1 MKLVDPQGNE
11 VTSKKNEKANKLE
24 QQLSKKAEKVIEP
37 ILNKVKLSGSQL
49 PQEQL
54 MQLVS
59 MAHSSLFNRFVYNL
73 AAKMGIED
81 LDDIVTDSDVEELQ
95 TNLKNQIKMV
105 DQEEMKRQQQQ
116 QGNQPNPDPSK
127 K

>member
-1 MKLVDPQGNE
+1 MKLVDPQGKE
-11 VTSKKNEKANKLE
+11 VTSKENKKANKLE
-24 QQLSKKAEKVIEP
+24 KQLGQKAEKVIEP
-37 ILNKVKLSGSQL
+37 VLNKVKLSGSQL

-81 LDDIVTDSDVEELQ
+81 LDDILTESDVEELQ

-105 DQEEMKRQQQQ
+105 DQEEMKQQQQ
-116 QGNQPNPDPSK
+116 QQQPNQPNPPK

>member
-11 VTSKKNEKANKLE
+11 MTSKENKQAKELEK
-24 QQLSKKAEKVIEP
+24 QLSKKAEKVIEP
-37 ILNKVKLSGSQL
+37 ILNKIKLSGSQL

-73 AAKMGIED
+73 AIKAGIED
-81 LDDIVTDSDVEELQ
+81 ITELISEDDIEELQ
-95 TNLKNQIKMV
+95 TNLKNQVKMV
-105 DQEEMKRQQQQ
+105 DQSEAAQGQGQGQQP
-116 QGNQPNPDPSK
+116 GPNPNAK

>member
-11 VTSKKNEKANKLE
+11 MTSKENKQAKELEK
-24 QQLSKKAEKVIEP
+24 QLSKKAEKVIEP

-73 AAKMGIED
+73 AIKAGIED
-81 LDDIVTDSDVEELQ
+81 ITELISEDDIEELQ
-95 TNLKNQIKMV
+95 TNLKNQVKMV
-105 DQEEMKRQQQQ
+105 DQSEAAQ
-116 QGNQPNPDPSK
+116 QGQQPKSPNPNPNADN
-127 K
+127 

>member
-1 MKLVDPQGNE
+1 MKLVDPQGKE
-11 VTSKKNEKANKLE
+11 VTSKENKKANKLE
-24 QQLSKKAEKVIEP
+24 KQLGQKAEKVIEP
-37 ILNKVKLSGSQL
+37 VLNKVKLSGSQL

-81 LDDIVTDSDVEELQ
+81 LDDILTESDVEELQ

-105 DQEEMKRQQQQ
+105 DQEEMKQQQQ
-116 QGNQPNPDPSK
+116 QQPNQPKPPK